1 MSNIKAADTKTTIF
15 RAVLILLILAD
26 AVFIFVNSSLDAEKS
41 SGESGKVTNAV
52 IDIVHPEY
60 NTLTS
65 EEKSVI
71 YSDVHVKVRETAH
84 FLEYVPIGFF
94 GALLVF
100 TYTGISKKG
109 MLYLAAVFFGGAIY
123 AISDE
128 IHQHFSDGRASEVSD
143 ILTDS
148 LGCLLGILTA
158 LALWAII
165 KALRNS
171 NSKRKNL
178 ING

>member
-1 MSNIKAADTKTTIF
+1 M
-15 RAVLILLILAD
+15 
-26 AVFIFVNSSLDAEKS
+26 
-41 SGESGKVTNAV
+41 

-60 NTLTS
+60 DTLTS
-65 EEKSVI
+65 EAQSVI
-71 YSDVHVKVRETAH
+71 YSDVHGKVREIAH

-94 GALLVF
+94 GALFVF
-100 TYTGISKKG
+100 TYTGISKKSI
-109 MLYLAAVFFGGAIY
+109 LYLFAVLFGGVLY
-123 AISDE
+123 AVTDE
-128 IHQHFSDGRASEVSD
+128 IHQNFTEGRSMEAADV
-143 ILTDS
+143 LTDS

-171 NSKRKNL
+171 NSKRKKL